1 MNKIKLR
8 TNRIFNY
15 LFGEKFK
22 KKLNYNWKNYPSRM
36 QIIQEIIE
44 YKKYKRYLEIGC
56 DNDELFS
63 KIKIDFKVG
72 VDPVSGGTIRSTS
85 NDFFKKN
92 ENVFDIIFIDG
103 LHHYKQVK
111 KDINNSLN
119 FLDKDGIIII
129 HDCIPKNYLEQAVP
143 RSQFLWTGDVWK
155 AFVEI
160 RTKENL
166 NSYTCLAD
174 KGLGI
179 IMKRKNKN
187 KLNLNIKDY
196 KKLKFKDFYY
206 NHKIM
211 MNLVE
216 YSKIRKILE

>member
-22 KKLNYNWKNYPSRM
+22 KKLNYNWENYPSRM
-36 QIIQEIIE
+36 QIIKEIIE

-103 LHHYKQVK
+103 LHHYEQVK

-174 KGLGI
+174 KGLGMI
-179 IMKRKNKN
+179 INRKNKN
-187 KLNLNIKDY
+187 KLDLNIKNFKD
-196 KKLKFKDFYY
+196 LKFKDFYI

-211 MNLVE
+211 MNLLE
-216 YSKIRKILE
+216 YKEIKKVLE